1 MQPAGRKSITF
12 RFSLQAKLHLIAHL
26 FTFAAVVAKSN
37 VKSFSATHISNYNTE
52 INPIM
57 QELINELHLRF
68 EKVAEGGGKKAAA
81 KQKEKGKMLARER
94 VNYLLDADKPQIEI
108 GAFAGYEMYEEQGGC
123 PAGGVVVVMGYVSG
137 KQCMVVAN
145 DATVKA
151 GAWFPISG
159 KKNLRA
165 QEISIENKLPI
176 IYLVDS
182 AGVFLP
188 MQDEIFPDKEHFGRI
203 FRNNAVMSSMG
214 ITQIA
219 AVMGSCVAGGA
230 YLPIMSDEAMIV
242 DKTGSIF
249 LAGSYL
255 VKAAIGEDIDNETL
269 GGAST
274 HCEISGVTD
283 YKFEN
288 DAACLDRIKRIMEKI
303 GDHEKAGFNRIEAKA
318 PAKTMDD
325 VYAAV
330 NNFSKPFN
338 VLEIIER
345 LVDADSFDPYKEL
358 YGKTITCGYAR
369 IDGWA
374 VGIVANNREVVKAK
388 KPKQSAN
395 DNPVE
400 MQIGGVIY
408 SDSADKAAHFI
419 MNCNQKKIPLV
430 FLQDVTGFMVGSR
443 SEHGGIIKDGAKL
456 VNAQANS
463 VVPKFT
469 VITGNSFGAGNYAM
483 CGKAYDPRLIAAWP
497 NAKIA
502 VMGGE
507 QAAKTLLQIE
517 EASLKAKGEQIDEA
531 KHAALLK
538 HITDK
543 YNKQMSP
550 YYAAARLWVD
560 AIIDPAETRKWISM
574 GIEASNHAP
583 IEKQFR
589 PGVIRA

>member
-1 MQPAGRKSITF
+1 MQPAGHKSITF

-52 INPIM
+52 INPNM

-94 VNYLLDADKPQIEI
+94 VSYLLDADKPQIEI

-538 HITDK
+538 HITDR